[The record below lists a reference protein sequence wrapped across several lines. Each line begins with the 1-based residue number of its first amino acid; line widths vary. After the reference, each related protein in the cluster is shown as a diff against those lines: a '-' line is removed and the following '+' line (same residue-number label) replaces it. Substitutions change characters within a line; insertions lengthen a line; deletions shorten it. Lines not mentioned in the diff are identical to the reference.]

1 MSTSGA
7 CVSTCT
13 QVHEY
18 YSCGTRPKRA
28 PSRQTGPTAVSAPA
42 LRICHQ
48 RERARRAQPA
58 LLAFTQVSLG
68 PYTAGT
74 VVGLLPF
81 SAVYCYAGAAGAEVA
96 ADAASGAAGAH
107 EEGPVPRWLI
117 LGAGVIATLLATW
130 KVGRVAG
137 AALDAATEEREGE
150 GDQVELR

>member
-1 MSTSGA
+1 MPLVLAS
-7 CVSTCT
+7 
-13 QVHEY
+13 
-18 YSCGTRPKRA
+18 
-28 PSRQTGPTAVSAPA
+28 
-42 LRICHQ
+42 
-48 RERARRAQPA
+48 A